1 MTVLATAIEVP
12 SSSSNIWSVVP
23 VTSVISAISLEGKFT
38 GGHLSDQDLLVEI
51 TFVYPLQDLPRLLEL
66 WLGVV
71 EYPLGDGVV
80 RQGPQS
86 PEIMFQSVFTKILLL
101 KHKPSVCN
109 ILRQLQIHHFGEVG
123 VGLGPGV
130 DHHGVHALHYLC
142 RYWVIS

>member
-51 TFVYPLQDLPRLLEL
+51 TFVDPLQDLPRLLEL

-71 EYPLGDGVV
+71 EYPLGDVVV

-86 PEIMFQSVFTKILLL
+86 PEIMFQSVFTKIILLNTNL
-101 KHKPSVCN
+101 AFVTYSDSIRSI
-109 ILRQLQIHHFGEVG
+109 ILGKKGLALVQASTIMVSTHFT
-123 VGLGPGV
+123 
-130 DHHGVHALHYLC
+130 
-142 RYWVIS
+142 I